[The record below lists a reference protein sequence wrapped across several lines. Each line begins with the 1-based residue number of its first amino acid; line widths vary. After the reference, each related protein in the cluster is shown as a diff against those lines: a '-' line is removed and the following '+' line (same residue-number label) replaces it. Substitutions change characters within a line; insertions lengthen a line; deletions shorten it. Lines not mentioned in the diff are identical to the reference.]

1 MIASLAMASGMAW
14 PTWASGERVA
24 DLARATDAELAKA
37 AVRGERDAF
46 ARLVETHHRSVF
58 ALCYRL
64 LRERDEAADA
74 AQEAFVRAYAS
85 LASFDAAQPFAPWVL
100 RIARNHC
107 LDILRRR
114 LPADRV
120 VALDAPRD
128 EDDVRPRDLVDER
141 AERGDEKLERAQTAQ
156 ALDAAVAALPEKYR
170 TVISLYHQQHLTY
183 QQIAEVLNVPI
194 GTVMT
199 WLHRA
204 RAQLRK
210 QLTGTEEVAP

>member
-1 MIASLAMASGMAW
+1 MAW
-14 PTWASGERVA
+14 PNWASGERVA
-24 DLARATDAELAKA
+24 DTARATDAELAKA

-46 ARLVETHHRSVF
+46 ARLVEQHHRAVF

-64 LRERDEAADA
+64 LRERDEAGDA

-85 LASFDAAQPFAPWVL
+85 IASFDVAQPFAPWVL

-107 LDILRRR
+107 LDLLRRR

-170 TVISLYHQQHLTY
+170 TVVSLYHQQHLTY

-210 QLTGTEEVAP
+210 QLAGAEEVAP